1 MFRSE
6 SSWQDAS
13 GLEQREGA
21 SRGVEGGG
29 NERPLVA
36 GMDAQRNP
44 AWDARSVAQVQSCV
58 AFRKKTLSPSPAWDF
73 HRLFEFLGICVVP
86 CDRVSYQQTARTV
99 PRLIYLYTPRRS
111 FV

>member
-36 GMDAQRNP
+36 GMDAQRNLC
-44 AWDARSVAQVQSCV
+44 RMVAASYNTQLHEG
-58 AFRKKTLSPSPAWDF
+58 KTL
-73 HRLFEFLGICVVP
+73 
-86 CDRVSYQQTARTV
+86 Q
-99 PRLIYLYTPRRS
+99 
-111 FV
+111 